1 MFYKEVLKKVKIWN
15 FVLLKLLI
23 INAHSFIC
31 PCGVFSSFNVNKVQ
45 RSITLA
51 AKFQCLKAFIIDL
64 NQSGSRPKI
73 I

>member
-1 MFYKEVLKKVKIWN
+1 MFYKEVLKKAKIWN
-15 FVLLKLLI
+15 FVLLKLLT

-31 PCGVFSSFNVNKVQ
+31 LCGFFSSFNVNKVQ

>member
-1 MFYKEVLKKVKIWN
+1 MSIF
-15 FVLLKLLI
+15 
-23 INAHSFIC
+23 
-31 PCGVFSSFNVNKVQ
+31 FSSFIVNKVQ

-73 I
+73 NKFNFSIQKIFTGKSFKPC

>member
-1 MFYKEVLKKVKIWN
+1 MFYKEVLKKAKIWN
-15 FVLLKLLI
+15 FVLLKLLT

-31 PCGVFSSFNVNKVQ
+31 QCVFFSSFNVNKVQ

>member
-1 MFYKEVLKKVKIWN
+1 MFYKEVLKKAKIWN
-15 FVLLKLLI
+15 FVLLKLLT

-31 PCGVFSSFNVNKVQ
+31 PCGFFSSFNVNKVR

>member
-15 FVLLKLLI
+15 FVLLKLLT
-23 INAHSFIC
+23 INAC
-31 PCGVFSSFNVNKVQ
+31 LCGFFSSFNVNKVQ